1 MSNGSK
7 NPLIIWPNLLGCV
20 RDRHLI
26 NIPPF
31 QFGEEAT
38 RIHPS
43 YLLGSNMLGSG
54 EQLLETGIVANRVPD
69 WIDF

>member
-20 RDRHLI
+20 RGRHLV

-43 YLLGSNMLGSG
+43 YLLGSNMLASG
-54 EQLLETGIVANRVPD
+54 EQLLEAGIVADWVPD
-69 WIDF
+69 RINF